1 MDENPEAVQALLVD
15 RDNGVVT
22 VTQAPMV
29 NAGTN
34 VVQSF
39 GQDGAGELYILT
51 ADGRVLRIVR
61 Q

>member
-1 MDENPEAVQALLVD
+1 MA
-15 RDNGVVT
+15 
-22 VTQAPMV
+22 

-51 ADGRVLRIVR
+51 GDGRVLRVVR